1 MHLEDLIRNKLSMTQ
16 HHQDCHVFNRMIC
29 KIERFRSY
37 CLKGFLSNF
46 YITFIM
52 INTSRKFCLY
62 FSFTFENCFF
72 FILFL
77 KSRTFS
83 KIYFFE
89 KWLKNRNYACHEKLF
104 FQKQQAYTIN
114 RKEEKNII
122 LILVYEMLGYDFSL
136 ILCRMIIFFKAYV
149 FLSFASE

>member
-29 KIERFRSY
+29 KIERFRNY
-37 CLKGFLSNF
+37 CLKRFLSNF

-72 FILFL
+72 F
-77 KSRTFS
+77 KSRTFL
-83 KIYFFE
+83 KIYFCE
-89 KWLKNRNYACHEKLF
+89 KWLKNRNYAGHEKLF
-104 FQKQQAYTIN
+104 FKNSKRIRSIEKKKKYNSNLSVWNVRIWFLIN
-114 RKEEKNII
+114 SMSN
-122 LILVYEMLGYDFSL
+122 DN
-136 ILCRMIIFFKAYV
+136 FF
-149 FLSFASE
+149 

>member
-29 KIERFRSY
+29 KIERFRNY
-37 CLKGFLSNF
+37 CLKRFLSNF

-72 FILFL
+72 L
-77 KSRTFS
+77 KSRTFL
-83 KIYFFE
+83 KIYFCE
-89 KWLKNRNYACHEKLF
+89 KWLKNRKLCMSWKTFFFKNSKRIRSIEKKKKYNSNLSVWNVSIWF
-104 FQKQQAYTIN
+104 LIN
-114 RKEEKNII
+114 SMSN
-122 LILVYEMLGYDFSL
+122 DN
-136 ILCRMIIFFKAYV
+136 FFKAYV